1 MPNKPKVA
9 RTARSPLSKP
19 IPIRLLPDELEK
31 TDKLAARDMSS
42 RSRFIRIMFLRGLAA
57 YERDLARKA

>member
-1 MPNKPKVA
+1 MASKQKVTRA
-9 RTARSPLSKP
+9 VRNPLSQP

-31 TDKLAARDMSS
+31 TNQFAEREMSS

-57 YERDLARKA
+57 YEQELTAKA